1 MEKIQWKPLLLS
13 ILISLGTGT
22 LAGLLTSGSMEK
34 YQTLYHPPL
43 APPGWV
49 FPVVWTILYFLMG
62 VAAYRVYVSGN
73 DDTKQALLI
82 YGAQLLVNALWPLLF
97 FKLDAYF
104 FSFIWL
110 LLLFDLVLLT
120 ARCFSMID
128 QIAGKLFIT
137 YLIWLV
143 FAGYL
148 NLAYLI
154 HNLFN

>member
-82 YGAQLLVNALWPLLF
+82 YGAQLLVNALWPLLY
-97 FKLDAYF
+97 DNMTRR
-104 FSFIWL
+104 I
-110 LLLFDLVLLT
+110 
-120 ARCFSMID
+120 
-128 QIAGKLFIT
+128 
-137 YLIWLV
+137 
-143 FAGYL
+143 
-148 NLAYLI
+148 
-154 HNLFN
+154 